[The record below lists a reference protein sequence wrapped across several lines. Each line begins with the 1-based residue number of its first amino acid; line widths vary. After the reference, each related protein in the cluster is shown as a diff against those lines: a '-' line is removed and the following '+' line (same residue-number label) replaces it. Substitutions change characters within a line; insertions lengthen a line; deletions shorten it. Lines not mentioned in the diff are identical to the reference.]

1 MQVTELPVRRWTQ
14 DYKEFLEGLIKPD
27 TNEVLLLTSICR
39 QRAACS
45 PQGLVVP
52 AAKCHS
58 LPIRHDGAIV
68 AVSCGV
74 HGLTRLVQ
82 CTERSFQTQAP
93 LLVDFRDNS
102 NEAEIK
108 MTLQFAST
116 AKAQV
121 AA

>member
-27 TNEVLLLTSICR
+27 TNEVLPAWMKRLHTVSSSKSTESVVHLWLSAVDHALLYMVSAAH
-39 QRAACS
+39 RA
-45 PQGLVVP
+45 P
-52 AAKCHS
+52 HF
-58 LPIRHDGAIV
+58 
-68 AVSCGV
+68 
-74 HGLTRLVQ
+74 RL
-82 CTERSFQTQAP
+82 STQAP

-121 AA
+121 GA